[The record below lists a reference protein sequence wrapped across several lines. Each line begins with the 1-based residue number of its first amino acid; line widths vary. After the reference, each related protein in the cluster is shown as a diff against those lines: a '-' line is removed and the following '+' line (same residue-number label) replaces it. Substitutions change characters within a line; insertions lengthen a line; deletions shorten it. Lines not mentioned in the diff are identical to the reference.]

1 MMEFFEYLK
10 IFLIALLIFAVIL
23 GLAYWLAM
31 VYMENERARSAE
43 AWNGGICPDCGAEWE
58 RYGSQKERGGPI
70 IHFWECPDCG
80 KLIHTYEFDIA
91 EGTGEERR
99 KLKGKEG

>member
-1 MMEFFEYLK
+1 MREFFEYLK
-10 IFLIALLIFAVIL
+10 AVLIALLIFAVIV
-23 GLAYWLAM
+23 GLVFWLAT
-31 VYMENERARSAE
+31 VSKEYIREQSAE

-80 KLIHTYEFDIA
+80 KMIHTYEYDI
-91 EGTGEERR
+91 
-99 KLKGKEG
+99 

>member
-1 MMEFFEYLK
+1 MFIENLK
-10 IFLIALLIFAVIL
+10 IFLVCILVFAAIF
-23 GLAYWLAM
+23 GLAYWLATA
-31 VYMENERARSAE
+31 EKEIDLERSAE

-58 RYGSQKERGGPI
+58 RYGSQIERGGPI

-80 KLIHTYEFDIA
+80 KLIHTYEYDIA

-99 KLKGKEG
+99 ELKGKEG

>member
-1 MMEFFEYLK
+1 MREFFAYLK
-10 IFLIALLIFAVIL
+10 AILIGILVFAVII
-23 GLAYWLAM
+23 GLACWLTT
-31 VYMENERARSAE
+31 VGMENALARSAE

-80 KLIHTYEFDIA
+80 KLIHTYEYDISDV
-91 EGTGEERR
+91 TGG
-99 KLKGKEG
+99 GK

>member
-1 MMEFFEYLK
+1 MSFWDYLNAFLVVVLIIFIAFCLAFWLSTEGREYL
-10 IFLIALLIFAVIL
+10 LV
-23 GLAYWLAM
+23 
-31 VYMENERARSAE
+31 RSAE

-80 KLIHTYEFDIA
+80 KLIHTYEYDIA

-99 KLKGKEG
+99 ELKGKEG